1 MTPRND
7 RVANSDKQPG
17 SNRVGTAGG
26 VISNMQAVST
36 NSPLIKRSRQEAVFL
51 ASSMI
56 DRCVE
61 AASTALQEAER
72 KASSM
77 PTRIE
82 LDDAAA
88 GLLKHRA
95 AMRAGY
101 AAKVDDA
108 VGTALHEARTQ
119 ADVQPAE
126 KGGRMLDADSSLA
139 LLDDA
144 EVARFVEASR
154 LQQTAMPVVEQE
166 LARLDSLM
174 SSALGLPVVRADL
187 NPLRPD
193 VLCKALLE
201 LLESFSETPQVRAH
215 WTKALARPFANEL
228 KRLYESIG
236 KLLEAQGVE
245 EARYRLKLTEGG
257 MAPPPKAGQAGGS
270 GQGGGGPGGNGHGT
284 PGGGGGDKAMPSDA
298 EAVRQRRA
306 LFPRMGDLA
315 QAQPAVPQA
324 LIRDFLYRPQW
335 VAENDEPLPPAYY
348 EEVHAQLA
356 SAIRSS
362 AQAPSF
368 DEAAQAR
375 QRLRDK
381 ALSVVDRPTRAVDV
395 ATPLPPEQWGEAA
408 LPAAR
413 TRTLMELKGRATKIS
428 QALGLDAV
436 RTLVTQVAGDG
447 RVMAPVREAFV
458 AMEPALLRMAMKD
471 PRFFGDDHHPAR
483 RLIEGVAQR
492 SFKYND
498 EYADEFEHFMAPVR
512 DAVREL
518 NDQSEAS
525 NSAFSDRLQ
534 QLEGRWQAEDVG
546 EKEVQDASLRS
557 MHFAQE
563 RQALADKVAW
573 EFSLRSDLDRVPTV
587 VADFLFK
594 DWSLV
599 IAHAQ
604 LVDKRGGVDPGGYL
618 AVVTDLLWSV
628 KREAVLKEPR
638 RLFEVVPGVLKTLRR
653 GLDML
658 GKEGHETDSFFTA
671 LMRYHDPVLRLRR
684 LRSARDAE
692 ASGLARLEDESS
704 FMVPLDMESESIPL
718 ERPSPRAAE
727 QPWLGRHELAAAGFD
742 DDAEHSSGLTPLGAD
757 ESLSAVV
764 PLDSEQ
770 PADVTTF
777 DVPQASQGAVGDFV
791 PLGEAE
797 PASAQPVPASR
808 RDAVS
813 PAEAPAD
820 EAEQARQ
827 RAILE
832 RLRTGDWVDLRVR
845 GQWRRAQLSWSSEN
859 GSLFMFVSRGGR
871 PHSMTRRTCEKLIRQ
886 RHLRPV
892 DAAAVVDKALRRLS
906 ENRSDERERATA

>member
-1 MTPRND
+1 
-7 RVANSDKQPG
+7 
-17 SNRVGTAGG
+17 
-26 VISNMQAVST
+26 MQAIST

-61 AASTALQEAER
+61 AASAALQESER
-72 KASSM
+72 RAKSVA
-77 PTRIE
+77 TRIE
-82 LDDAAA
+82 LGDAGAA
-88 GLLKHRA
+88 LTKYRA
-95 AMRAGY
+95 TLRTGY

-108 VGTALHEARTQ
+108 VGNALYEARTQ
-119 ADVQPAE
+119 ADAQQPE
-126 KGGRMLDADSSLA
+126 KAGRMVDLDSSLS

-154 LQQTAMPVVEQE
+154 LQQTALPVVEHA

-187 NPLRPD
+187 NPLRPE
-193 VLCKALLE
+193 VLCNALLE
-201 LLESFSETPQVRAH
+201 LLESYPETPQVRSH
-215 WTKALARPFANEL
+215 WTRAFARPFANEL
-228 KRLYESIG
+228 QRLYESIG
-236 KLLEAQGVE
+236 QLLEAQGVE

-257 MAPPPKAGQAGGS
+257 MAPPKSGGAGLGGGA
-270 GQGGGGPGGNGHGT
+270 GQGGAGGADAAS
-284 PGGGGGDKAMPSDA
+284 DKTDDTAMPSEA
-298 EAVRQRRA
+298 ELARQRRA
-306 LFPRMGDLA
+306 HFPKMGDLA
-315 QAQPAVPQA
+315 QAQPGVSHE

-335 VAENDEPLPPAYY
+335 MAENDEPLPPAYY
-348 EEVHAQLA
+348 EEVNQQLA
-356 SAIRSS
+356 NTIRASS
-362 AQAPSF
+362 DAPSF

-381 ALSVVDRPTRAVDV
+381 ALSVVDRPARAVDV
-395 ATPLPPEQWGEAA
+395 ATPLPPQQWGEAA
-408 LPAAR
+408 MPAAR
-413 TRTLMELKGRATKIS
+413 TRTLMELKGKATKIS

-436 RTLVTQVAGDG
+436 RTLVTQVAGDQ

-498 EYADEFEHFMAPVR
+498 EYGEDFEHFMEPVR
-512 DAVREL
+512 EAVREL
-518 NDQSEAS
+518 NEQAEAS
-525 NSAFSDRLQ
+525 NTAFSARLQ
-534 QLEGRWQAEDVG
+534 QLETRWQAEDTDEKQVQEVG
-546 EKEVQDASLRS
+546 LRS

-573 EFSLRSDLDRVPTV
+573 EFSLRSDLDRVPAV

-604 LVDKRGGVDPGGYL
+604 LTDKRGQLDPGGYL

-638 RLFEVVPGVLKTLRR
+638 RLFEVIPGVLQTLRR
-653 GLDML
+653 GLAML
-658 GKEGHETDSFFTA
+658 GKEPHETDSFFGA

-692 ASGLARLEDESS
+692 ASGMARLEDST
-704 FMVPLDMESESIPL
+704 MMPLEMETEAIPL
-718 ERPSPRAAE
+718 ERPTPQAAE

-742 DDAEHSSGLTPLGAD
+742 DVDAEHRSGHAPLGAD
-757 ESLSAVV
+757 DGFSAMV
-764 PLDSEQ
+764 PLDSAH
-770 PADVTTF
+770 PPDSVTTF
-777 DVPQASQGAVGDFV
+777 AEAAPPPTQKAELSGNSAGFV
-791 PLGEAE
+791 PLDVPEAAAPASPARTSYLAAAPKSDAPIEEAE
-797 PASAQPVPASR
+797 L
-808 RDAVS
+808 
-813 PAEAPAD
+813 
-820 EAEQARQ
+820 ARQ

-859 GSLFMFVSRGGR
+859 GSLFMFVSSGGR

-906 ENRSDERERATA
+906 DAKSSEREEAAA

>member
-1 MTPRND
+1 
-7 RVANSDKQPG
+7 
-17 SNRVGTAGG
+17 
-26 VISNMQAVST
+26 MQAVST

-61 AASTALQEAER
+61 AAGASLQESER
-72 KASSM
+72 KAKSM
-77 PTRIE
+77 AARIE
-82 LDDAAA
+82 LGDAAA
-88 GLLKHRA
+88 ALIKQRA
-95 AMRAGY
+95 VMRTGY
-101 AAKVDDA
+101 AANVDDA
-108 VGTALHEARTQ
+108 IGKSLQEARTQ
-119 ADVQPAE
+119 ADAHKPE
-126 KGGRMLDADSSLA
+126 KGGRMLETDSSLA

-154 LQQTAMPVVEQE
+154 LQQTVMPVVEHA

-187 NPLRPD
+187 NPLRPE
-193 VLCKALLE
+193 VMCNALLE
-201 LLESFSETPQVRAH
+201 LLGSFSESTQIQSH
-215 WTKALARPFANEL
+215 WTRALARPFATEL
-228 KRLYESIG
+228 QRLYESIG
-236 KLLEAQGVE
+236 QLLEAQGVE

-257 MAPPPKAGQAGGS
+257 AMPPKPGAGGPGGS
-270 GQGGGGPGGNGHGT
+270 GGGGGAGGTGGGPGGA
-284 PGGGGGDKAMPSDA
+284 PGQEDPHAMPSDA
-298 EAVRQRRA
+298 NLARQRRA

-335 VAENDEPLPPAYY
+335 VAEHDEPLPPAYY
-348 EEVHAQLA
+348 DEVNTQLA
-356 SAIRSS
+356 GAIRASS
-362 AQAPSF
+362 QAPSF
-368 DEAAQAR
+368 DQKAHAR

-381 ALSVVDRPTRAVDV
+381 ALSVVDRPARAVDV

-408 LPAAR
+408 TPAAR
-413 TRTLMELKGRATKIS
+413 TRTLMELKGQATKIS

-436 RTLVTQVAGDG
+436 RTLVSQVAGDQ

-483 RLIEGVAQR
+483 RLVEGVAQR

-498 EYADEFEHFMAPVR
+498 EYAEDFEQFMAPVR

-518 NDQSEAS
+518 NERAEAS
-525 NSAFSDRLQ
+525 NTAFGAQLQ
-534 QLEGRWQAEDVG
+534 GLETRWQAEDVV
-546 EKEVQDASLRS
+546 EKDAQEAGLRS

-573 EFSLRSDLDRVPTV
+573 EFSLRSDLERVPAV

-604 LVDKRGGVDPGGYL
+604 LTVTRGQLDPGGYL

-638 RLFEVVPGVLKTLRR
+638 RLFEVVPGVLQTLRR
-653 GLDML
+653 GLSML
-658 GKEGHETDSFFTA
+658 GKEAHETQTFFDA

-692 ASGLARLEDESS
+692 ASGFIRLDETSS
-704 FMVPLDMESESIPL
+704 MMMPLEMESEQAPL

-742 DDAEHSSGLTPLGAD
+742 EGADADHRSGHAPLGAD
-757 ESLSAVV
+757 EGLSTLMPQDSLHPEHEAGGDAGPDTMADGLGADAQAAAGGFV
-764 PLDSEQ
+764 PLDLPQ
-770 PADVTTF
+770 PSADRAPPVTNT
-777 DVPQASQGAVGDFV
+777 AARATGAG
-791 PLGEAE
+791 AE
-797 PASAQPVPASR
+797 V
-808 RDAVS
+808 
-813 PAEAPAD
+813 D
-820 EAEQARQ
+820 EAELAHQ

-871 PHSMTRRTCEKLIRQ
+871 PHSMTRRTCEKLIRT

-906 ENRSDERERATA
+906 DGHTAEREHVTA

>member
-1 MTPRND
+1 
-7 RVANSDKQPG
+7 
-17 SNRVGTAGG
+17 
-26 VISNMQAVST
+26 MQAVST

-61 AASTALQEAER
+61 AASAALHEAER
-72 KASSM
+72 TAKSM
-77 PTRIE
+77 ATRIE
-82 LDDAAA
+82 LGDAAA
-88 GLLKHRA
+88 ALTKQRA
-95 AMRAGY
+95 TMRTGY
-101 AAKVDDA
+101 AASVDDA
-108 VGTALHEARTQ
+108 IGKALNEARSQ
-119 ADVQPAE
+119 ADAHKPE
-126 KGGRMLDADSSLA
+126 KGGRMLEADSSLA

-154 LQQTAMPVVEQE
+154 LQQTAMPVVEHA

-187 NPLRPD
+187 NPLRPEI
-193 VLCKALLE
+193 LCNALLE
-201 LLESFSETPQVRAH
+201 LLGSFGESTQIQSH
-215 WTKALARPFANEL
+215 WTRALARPFAGEL
-228 KRLYESIG
+228 QRLYEAIG
-236 KLLEAQGVE
+236 KLLESQGVE

-257 MAPPPKAGQAGGS
+257 SLPPQKSGTGGS
-270 GQGGGGPGGNGHGT
+270 GTGNASGNGSGSAGSAPGGA
-284 PGGGGGDKAMPSDA
+284 PGQGVPATSGDGGAS
-298 EAVRQRRA
+298 RRA
-306 LFPRMGDLA
+306 LFPHMGDLA
-315 QAQPAVPQA
+315 QARPAVPQA

-335 VAENDEPLPPAYY
+335 VSENDEPLPPAYY
-348 EEVHAQLA
+348 EAVTAQLA
-356 SAIRSS
+356 GAIRASS
-362 AQAPSF
+362 HAPSF

-381 ALSVVDRPTRAVDV
+381 ALSVVDRPARAVDV
-395 ATPLPPEQWGEAA
+395 ATPLPPQQWGEAA
-408 LPAAR
+408 QPAAR
-413 TRTLMELKGRATKIS
+413 TRTLMELKSQATKIS

-436 RTLVTQVAGDG
+436 RTLVSQVAGDH

-498 EYADEFEHFMAPVR
+498 EYADEFEQFMAPVR

-518 NDQSEAS
+518 NDRPEAS
-525 NSAFSDRLQ
+525 NSAFGA
-534 QLEGRWQAEDVG
+534 QLEQLETRWQAEDVV
-546 EKEVQDASLRS
+546 ETDAQEAGLRS

-563 RQALADKVAW
+563 RQTLADKVAW
-573 EFSLRSDLDRVPTV
+573 EFSLRSDLDRVPVV
-587 VADFLFK
+587 VADFLFQ

-604 LVDKRGGVDPGGYL
+604 LTDKRGQLDPGGYL

-638 RLFEVVPGVLKTLRR
+638 RLFEVVPGVLQTLRR
-653 GLDML
+653 GLEML
-658 GKEGHETDSFFTA
+658 GKEARETDTFFNA

-692 ASGLARLEDESS
+692 ASGLTRLDDDSS
-704 FMVPLDMESESIPL
+704 LLMPLDMETEALPL
-718 ERPSPRAAE
+718 ERPSPRVAE
-727 QPWLGRHELAAAGFD
+727 QPWLGRHERVAAGFD
-742 DDAEHSSGLTPLGAD
+742 DHGSGMAPLEAD
-757 ESLSAVV
+757 EGMTSMAS
-764 PLDSEQ
+764 LDSGH
-770 PADVTTF
+770 PADEVSRF
-777 DVPQASQGAVGDFV
+777 AEPEPAPAAVGDFV
-791 PLGEAE
+791 PLDQPE
-797 PASAQPVPASR
+797 PALLGAPRISDAAHVPVP
-808 RDAVS
+808 DA
-813 PAEAPAD
+813 PPDDAEL
-820 EAEQARQ
+820 ARQ

-871 PHSMTRRTCEKLIRQ
+871 PHSMTRRTCEKLIRT

-906 ENRSDERERATA
+906 DSPSAEHEHVTV